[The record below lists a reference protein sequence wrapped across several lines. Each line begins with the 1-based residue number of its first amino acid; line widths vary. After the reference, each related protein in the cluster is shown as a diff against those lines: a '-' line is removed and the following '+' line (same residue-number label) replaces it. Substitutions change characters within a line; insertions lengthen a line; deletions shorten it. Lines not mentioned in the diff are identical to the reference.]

1 MPEQISKQF
10 DALESILSKKTV
22 FVLLFVIGFLVYS
35 SSFMN
40 NMFWDD
46 YESIINNTYVTS
58 WTYLPK
64 YFTENLTA
72 GSGIAN
78 NYWRPIL
85 LFSFS
90 VDYKIGGFD
99 PFIYHIQ
106 NTFWHILSAFLVFV
120 VGERLFQ
127 RRRASFIAA
136 LLFLLYP
143 LQTEAVT
150 YVAGRADPMHTAFL
164 LASFLFFLKLESAFS
179 SDEKNGWFLRK
190 ENLYSLLFFVLAL
203 LVKERAIVLPFLVA
217 MYLGLLYL
225 EALKDRALYIAKIL
239 TPYFVIGGVYALLR
253 VTVLKFADTFDFG
266 STLTFGGASLFTK
279 LLIYLKAIAQYLGL
293 ILWPGKLSM
302 ERIVTA
308 PTAQDTLLILIG
320 AMIVVASIVGI
331 IISFKK
337 KRTFAFGMLWF
348 WIAFAP
354 SFHVLP
360 IQGILYEHW
369 LYPAFP
375 GLLFIVGLSFD
386 QFLLESKEKIRTACS
401 ILFFFL
407 LIALG
412 TRTIVRNLDWQNPIR
427 FYEQTVSA
435 GGTTARVYVNLGMAY
450 HDAKQYDKA
459 EENYKKAIALDE
471 TLFQP
476 WMDLGNLYA
485 TEKKKELAID
495 AFEHSIKNNPVYI
508 PAYINLSAIYYN
520 DKEFT
525 LGIETLQPVLEK
537 FPQNVSVLY
546 TTALMHYS
554 LGEKGEARTLLEKAL
569 QIDPNDK
576 QSRTLLGVL

>member
-1 MPEQISKQF
+1 MFEYIHEQF
-10 DALESILSKKTV
+10 DTLESLLSKKTV
-22 FVLLFVIGFLVYS
+22 FVILFVLGFVVYS
-35 SSFMN
+35 SSFLN

-46 YESIINNTYVTS
+46 YESIVNNPYVTS

-72 GSGIAN
+72 GSGVAN
-78 NYWRPIL
+78 NYWRPLL

-90 VDYKIGGFD
+90 VDYKLGGFD
-99 PFIYHIQ
+99 PFVYHIQ

-164 LASFLFFLKLESAFS
+164 LASFLFFLKLETIFS

-190 ENLYSLLFFVLAL
+190 ENLYSLVFFILAL
-203 LVKERAIVLPFLVA
+203 LVKERAIVLPFLIA
-217 MYLGLLYL
+217 MYLGLLYW
-225 EALKDRALYIAKIL
+225 ETLKERAWYSIKIL
-239 TPYFVIGGVYALLR
+239 TPYFVVGGIYALLR

-266 STLTFGGASLFTK
+266 STLTFGGASLLTK
-279 LLIYLKAIAQYLGL
+279 TLIYLRAIAEYAGL
-293 ILWPGKLSM
+293 IVWPKTLSM
-302 ERIVTA
+302 ERIISL
-308 PTAQDTLLILIG
+308 PTAQDTFLILIG
-320 AMIVVASIVGI
+320 AMIVIATVVGMV
-331 IISFKK
+331 ISFKK
-337 KRTFAFGMLWF
+337 KRTFAFGALWF
-348 WIAFAP
+348 FIAFAP

-375 GLLFIVGLSFD
+375 GLFWIVGLSLD
-386 QFLLESKEKIRTACS
+386 QFLVERKEKIR
-401 ILFFFL
+401 IVVLVFL
-407 LIALG
+407 IIVLIALG
-412 TRTIVRNLDWQNPIR
+412 LRTVVRNLDWQNPIR
-427 FYEQTVSA
+427 FYEQTLSA
-435 GGTTARVYVNLGMAY
+435 GGTSARVYVNLGLAY

-459 EENYKKAIALDE
+459 EENYKKAIALDK

-476 WMDLGNLYA
+476 WIDLGNLYM
-485 TEKKKELAID
+485 TQGKKELAKE
-495 AFEHSIKNNPVYI
+495 AYQHSIENNPSYI

-520 DKEFT
+520 DKEYAEGIQV
-525 LGIETLQPVLEK
+525 LGPIREK
-537 FPQNVSVLY
+537 FPQNISVLY
-546 TTALMHYS
+546 TEALMYYG
-554 LGEKGEARTLLEKAL
+554 LGDKEKTKALLE
-569 QIDPNDK
+569 QILKINPNEK
-576 QSRTLLGVL
+576 QSRTLLNAL